1 MCSLIQS
8 VVGDGLHFLVHL
20 TNLREAD
27 FVPIPNRTLLLYPV
41 KQVKNSKVG
50 IIGTD
55 HSDYL
60 MNRDVA

>member
-1 MCSLIQS
+1 MLEVNIHIL
-8 VVGDGLHFLVHL
+8 LHS

-27 FVPIPNRTLLLYPV
+27 FFPIPNKTLVLLYLV
-41 KQVKNSKVG
+41 KVCEDGKVG